1 MVKKVKNLCGT
12 SVNEAPEN
20 GQEQLSAEGNV
31 DEGSAT
37 GRNEQQPIDE
47 EASENPNEIQ
57 MNTLKKKHLIRQM
70 I

>member
-1 MVKKVKNLCGT
+1 MVKKVKKLCGT

-31 DEGSAT
+31 NEGSAT

-47 EASENPNEIQ
+47 EAEIQ
-57 MNTLKKKHLIRQM
+57 MNTLKKKHSIRQTM
-70 I
+70 